1 MNPSSGDSVEA
12 KVMKA
17 IRDHSDA
24 MLRGDVDAVLSCYAE
39 DWRDNHGQR
48 KEFLRH
54 NLERQG
60 EHEKSK
66 GRKIDLSDATVILEG
81 DTATVSPVTH
91 YTVGGSITYKHT
103 LRKNG
108 GTDWLLVH
116 TQTIDWAKAPMDP
129 QTKKDKD
136 RIEAT
141 ARASRAFREHV
152 LSDPARPGYHFV
164 MPEGIAAPFDPNG
177 AIFWQG
183 RYHLFYIFQDQR
195 FGRKSDHW
203 GHVSSTDLFHWRHH
217 PTKLLEG
224 MYSGNCFLNKD
235 GIPTICYHQVDE
247 GNAMAV
253 ALDDDLNEWQK
264 LDVITPETTEG
275 DEYHDIY
282 RSWDPFGFLDGDNY
296 YAIFGGQHPG
306 VARSPELT
314 KGGWQYTGDL
324 FAHGVDGV
332 SLQEDVSC
340 ADLFRLGNR
349 DVLLCISHRLGCRY
363 YVGEWKNEQFHPDYH
378 GRMSWVDN
386 EFFAPESL
394 QDDKGR
400 RIMWAW
406 LMTSTE
412 FSQRW
417 DRGWGGTMS
426 LPRVLSLDEDGQL
439 LMDVPDEIKALRYR
453 PFTKDSFAVHPGA
466 DQVIDGISG
475 NSIELGITMESTEAS
490 EYGVKVCVSPDRQE
504 QTVVSYDATAGEIRI
519 DTRNSGPKDTPTKVE
534 AAPLTLKQG
543 EPLKLRVFV
552 DKSVVEV
559 FANGRQA
566 LMRRIYPAQAES
578 LGVSMFSNGGS
589 TQVSAFASWHISPSN
604 PY

>member
-490 EYGVKVCVSPDRQE
+490 EYGVKVCVSPDGQE
-504 QTVVSYDATAGEIRI
+504 ETVVSYDATAGEIRI

-578 LGVSMFSNGGS
+578 LGVSMFSNGGR
-589 TQVSAFASWHISPSN
+589 TQVSSFAAWHISPSN

>member
-1 MNPSSGDSVEA
+1 
-12 KVMKA
+12 
-17 IRDHSDA
+17 
-24 MLRGDVDAVLSCYAE
+24 
-39 DWRDNHGQR
+39 
-48 KEFLRH
+48 
-54 NLERQG
+54 
-60 EHEKSK
+60 
-66 GRKIDLSDATVILEG
+66 
-81 DTATVSPVTH
+81 
-91 YTVGGSITYKHT
+91 
-103 LRKNG
+103 
-108 GTDWLLVH
+108 
-116 TQTIDWAKAPMDP
+116 
-129 QTKKDKD
+129 
-136 RIEAT
+136 
-141 ARASRAFREHV
+141 
-152 LSDPARPGYHFV
+152 
-164 MPEGIAAPFDPNG
+164 
-177 AIFWQG
+177 
-183 RYHLFYIFQDQR
+183 
-195 FGRKSDHW
+195 
-203 GHVSSTDLFHWRHH
+203 
-217 PTKLLEG
+217 
-224 MYSGNCFLNKD
+224 
-235 GIPTICYHQVDE
+235 
-247 GNAMAV
+247 MAV

-559 FANGRQA
+559 FANGRQG
-566 LMRRIYPAQAES
+566 LVRRIYPAQADS

-589 TQVSAFASWHISPSN
+589 TQVSAFAAWHISPSN